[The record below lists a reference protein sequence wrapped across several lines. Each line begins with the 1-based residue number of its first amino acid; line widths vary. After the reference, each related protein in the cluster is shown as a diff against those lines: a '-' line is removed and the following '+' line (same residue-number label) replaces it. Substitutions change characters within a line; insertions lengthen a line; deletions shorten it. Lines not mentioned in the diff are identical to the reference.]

1 MPWEPLP
8 SNPEKEPSGI
18 GESLDRLVKR
28 LGAPSASAIGGL
40 FEHWAEVVGE
50 QVAEHTKPVT
60 VHHGTLVVQVSDPAW
75 APQLRFLE
83 IEVLA
88 RAREVLGEPGL
99 ERLQVRVE
107 VPPKGS

>member
-1 MPWEPLP
+1 M
-8 SNPEKEPSGI
+8 

-40 FEHWAEVVGE
+40 FERWVEVVGE

-60 VHHGTLVVQVSDPAW
+60 VHHGTLVVSVSDPAW

-83 IEVLA
+83 SEVLS
-88 RAREVLGEPGL
+88 RARDVLGEPDL
-99 ERLQVRVE
+99 QRLQVRVE
-107 VPPKGS
+107 RP